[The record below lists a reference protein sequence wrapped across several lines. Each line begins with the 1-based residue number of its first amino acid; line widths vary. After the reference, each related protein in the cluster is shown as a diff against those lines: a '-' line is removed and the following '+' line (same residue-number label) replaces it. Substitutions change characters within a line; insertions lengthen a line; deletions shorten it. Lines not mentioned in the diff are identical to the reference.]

1 MKRYLFLWIALTCLL
16 LIAVA
21 AFNVVV
27 DPYGLF
33 RFVDKPGFNSIKPTA
48 AGQGPM
54 TKAYQVLR
62 VQPRGLIL
70 GNSRSEVGFDPEHPA
85 WPADARPVFNA
96 ALPGTGTSV
105 TLQYLQH
112 VLANADRNSA
122 PKPKVILWGMDF
134 MDFLVDASLLGH
146 DLEPKRENSRL
157 LSNRDGSDNSRRWV
171 VQVKDHAQST
181 FTLGAF
187 IDSMQ
192 TLGSRKSPFAVD
204 LTPLGFNPMRDYLK
218 ITADEGYANVFR
230 AKDQANIKAFLR
242 QPKDIFDAGGVSS
255 PELDDMRNIL
265 SLCRRHGISLHLV
278 IYPYHARLLEII
290 RITGHWP
297 AFENWKRAIVQL
309 VGKDAESAGPASVR
323 LWDFSGFNALS
334 TEPVPEKGDRRTATR
349 WYWEAGHFKRELG
362 NLVQDRIFGRPET
375 VPGFGV
381 PLTSATVDDQIISIR
396 SQELGYRQS
405 HSKEVDDLERMA
417 AEAASLRRKR

>member
-1 MKRYLFLWIALTCLL
+1 M
-16 LIAVA
+16 
-21 AFNVVV
+21 
-27 DPYGLF
+27 
-33 RFVDKPGFNSIKPTA
+33 
-48 AGQGPM
+48 
-54 TKAYQVLR
+54 
-62 VQPRGLIL
+62 
-70 GNSRSEVGFDPEHPA
+70 
-85 WPADARPVFNA
+85 
-96 ALPGTGTSV
+96 
-105 TLQYLQH
+105 
-112 VLANADRNSA
+112 
-122 PKPKVILWGMDF
+122 
-134 MDFLVDASLLGH
+134 
-146 DLEPKRENSRL
+146 
-157 LSNRDGSDNSRRWV
+157 
-171 VQVKDHAQST
+171 
-181 FTLGAF
+181 
-187 IDSMQ
+187 
-192 TLGSRKSPFAVD
+192 D

-242 QPKDIFDAGGVSS
+242 RPKDIFDTGGVSS

-309 VGKDAESAGPASVR
+309 VGKDAESAGPTSVR
-323 LWDFSGFNALS
+323 LWDFSGFNVLS

-349 WYWEAGHFKRELG
+349 WYWEAGHFKHELG
-362 NLVQDRIFGRPET
+362 SLVQDHVFGRSDT

-381 PLTSATVDDQIISIR
+381 RLTPATVDDQIISIR

-417 AEAASLRRKR
+417 AEAAFLRRKR